1 MRTFC
6 LRTAAFLF
14 LFTFV
19 VTLHADAQAQTASR
33 QAFEKAIIAE
43 LCDTFT
49 KAAHTITKENMS
61 LELGMMLLP
70 LFTKYEDQIKKEWG
84 LSASDEDGAQAI
96 GEKIGQLA
104 VVNCAPFQAF
114 IKANMQ
120 DAGKEQAEGGIKTFA
135 GTLTKIEGTPFTY
148 LLVRN
153 AQGKTDRFYWMEFFP
168 GAEKL
173 SASAAATL
181 NKPVRVSYREM
192 EVYKA
197 AEKDYN
203 VIKVITEVTFK

>member
-1 MRTFC
+1 MRTSC
-6 LRTAAFLF
+6 QRITVALI
-14 LFTFV
+14 LFTFGLS
-19 VTLHADAQAQTASR
+19 LHADAQAQTASR
-33 QAFEKAIIAE
+33 QAFEKAIIAD

-49 KAAHTITKENMS
+49 KASPNITKENMN
-61 LELGMMLLP
+61 LELGMLLLP
-70 LFTKYEDQIKKEWG
+70 LFTKYESQIQKEWG
-84 LSASDEDGAQAI
+84 LSASDADGAQAI

-120 DAGKEQAEGGIKTFA
+120 DAGNEQAESGIKTFA
-135 GTLTKIEGTPFTY
+135 GTLTKIEGVPFTY
-148 LLVRN
+148 LLVKN

-173 SASAAATL
+173 SASGAATL
-181 NKPVRVSYREM
+181 NKPVRISYREM

-203 VIKVITEVTFK
+203 IIKVITEVAFK

>member
-19 VTLHADAQAQTASR
+19 LSLHQDAQAQTASR
-33 QAFEKAIIAE
+33 QAFEKAIITD

-49 KAAHTITKENMS
+49 KAAHTITKENMN

-70 LFTKYEDQIKKEWG
+70 LFTKYEDEIKKEWG
-84 LSASDEDGAQAI
+84 LSAGDEAGAQAI

-104 VVNCAPFQAF
+104 VVNCTPFHDF
-114 IKANMQ
+114 IKANLVE
-120 DAGKEQAEGGIKTFA
+120 KENEKAEGGTKSFS

-173 SASAAATL
+173 SASAATIL

-203 VIKVITEVTFK
+203 VIKVITDVTFK